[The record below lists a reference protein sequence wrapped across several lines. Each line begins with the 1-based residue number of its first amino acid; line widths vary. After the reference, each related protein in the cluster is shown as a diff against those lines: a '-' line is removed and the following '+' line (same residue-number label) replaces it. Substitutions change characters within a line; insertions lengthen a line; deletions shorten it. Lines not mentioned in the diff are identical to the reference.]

1 MMAVEV
7 DLLSKSFGGLRA
19 VDAVSLAVPAGQR
32 RILIGPNGAGKT
44 TLFHC
49 IAGTLE
55 PSAGRVLLFATDITH
70 LPENRRTARGMGRTF
85 QISNVLTELTAFEN
99 LALAIMGTGRR
110 KWTMHRRLGA
120 FGEIRA
126 KAMAGL
132 ATVGLDRRADE
143 AVMHLSYGERRQL
156 ELALAL
162 GSDPRVLLLDEPC
175 AGLSPSERQRL
186 FQTVAGLSRDIT
198 VIVIEHDIDI
208 ALALADHVT
217 VLHRGKVILDGTPAA
232 VQSFSPS
239 SFLPSLFFFLLFSF
253 LSTPFHLNNLTIPIP
268 SQILN

>member
-1 MMAVEV
+1 MSVAVAVEG
-7 DLLSKSFGGLRA
+7 LSKSFGGLRA
-19 VDAVSLAVPAGQR
+19 VDGVSLTVPAGER

-49 IAGTLE
+49 IAGTLM
-55 PSAGRVLLFATDITH
+55 PSAGRVLLFGDDITAV
-70 LPENRRTARGMGRTF
+70 PENRRTARGMGRTF
-85 QISNVLTELTAFEN
+85 QISNVLTDLTAFEN
-99 LALAIMGTGRR
+99 LALAIIGTDRR
-110 KWTMHRRLGA
+110 KWTMHRRLDG

-132 ATVGLDRRADE
+132 ATVGLEQRADE
-143 AVMHLSYGERRQL
+143 AVKHFSYGERRQL

-186 FQTVAGLSRDIT
+186 SQTVAALPRDIT
-198 VIVIEHDIDI
+198 VIMIEHDIDI

-217 VLHRGKVILDGTPAA
+217 VLHRGQIILDGTPAA
-232 VQSFSPS
+232 VQSDVQVREVYFGR
-239 SFLPSLFFFLLFSF
+239 L
-253 LSTPFHLNNLTIPIP
+253 
-268 SQILN
+268 